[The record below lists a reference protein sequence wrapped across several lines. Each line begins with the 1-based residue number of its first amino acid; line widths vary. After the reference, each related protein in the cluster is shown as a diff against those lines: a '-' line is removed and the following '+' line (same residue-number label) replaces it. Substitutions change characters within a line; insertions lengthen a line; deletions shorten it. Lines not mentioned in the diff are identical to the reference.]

1 MRGHEGFSGSQQLWR
16 SSVLTSATPVRGM
29 NAVYGVHA
37 LLTLSTVPRTQQR
50 VLADTVDTD
59 GDEPN
64 ACVKIHT
71 REFIYVALARV
82 CRVECRVVV
91 CAAACR
97 LRMRCPESAL
107 VCYILLVLSTNI
119 CLPGLRAPAA
129 RRAQRPCQP
138 ALSFPYWQLIHARVR
153 ESPCKPRRRHNCT
166 QSSNAWPW
174 RRRPR
179 RAGT

>member
-1 MRGHEGFSGSQQLWR
+1 
-16 SSVLTSATPVRGM
+16 M
-29 NAVYGVHA
+29 NGVHA

-64 ACVKIHT
+64 ACEDPHVNLYMSRSH
-71 REFIYVALARV
+71 VCSALQCMR
-82 CRVECRVVV
+82 RVVSCV
-91 CAAACR
+91 RRGSVAVS
-97 LRMRCPESAL
+97 PESAL

-138 ALSFPYWQLIHARVR
+138 ALSFHYMLTYSCARQRKPMQTAPASQLHTILERLAL
-153 ESPCKPRRRHNCT
+153 ETASASRRYV
-166 QSSNAWPW
+166 SSVPASMS
-174 RRRPR
+174 RL
-179 RAGT
+179 A

>member
-1 MRGHEGFSGSQQLWR
+1 
-16 SSVLTSATPVRGM
+16 M
-29 NAVYGVHA
+29 NGVHA

-64 ACVKIHT
+64 ACEDPHVNLLYMSRSHACICM
-71 REFIYVALARV
+71 R
-82 CRVECRVVV
+82 RVVS
-91 CAAACR
+91 CRACGR
-97 LRMRCPESAL
+97 GSVAVSPESAL

-138 ALSFPYWQLIHARVR
+138 ALSFHYMLTYSCARQRKPMQTAPASQLHTILERLAL
-153 ESPCKPRRRHNCT
+153 ETASASRRYV
-166 QSSNAWPW
+166 SSVPASMS
-174 RRRPR
+174 RL
-179 RAGT
+179 A